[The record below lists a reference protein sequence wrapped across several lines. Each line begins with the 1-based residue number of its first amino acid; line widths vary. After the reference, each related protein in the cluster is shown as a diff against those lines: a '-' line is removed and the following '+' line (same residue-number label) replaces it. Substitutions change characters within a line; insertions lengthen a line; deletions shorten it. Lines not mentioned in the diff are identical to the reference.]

1 MALFS
6 LRKVGLLV
14 AATGA
19 AHLVKPEA
27 FEGISKAA
35 FPDDTQAWVKR
46 NGATELAIGAALA
59 VPKLRKVGVLGL
71 LGYVG
76 FLGSRAK
83 ANGAF

>member
-1 MALFS
+1 MSLFS
-6 LRKVGLLV
+6 IRKVGLIL

-27 FEGISKAA
+27 FESITKAA
-35 FPDDTQAWVKR
+35 FPDDTAAWIKR
-46 NGATELAIGAALA
+46 NGATEFAIGTALV

-71 LGYVG
+71 LAYVG

-83 ANGAF
+83 ANAR

>member
-6 LRKVGLLV
+6 IRTAGLIV

-27 FEGISKAA
+27 FESITKTA
-35 FPDDTQAWVKR
+35 FPDDTQAWIKR
-46 NGATELAIGAALA
+46 NGATEFAIGAALA
-59 VPKLRKVGVLGL
+59 VPKLRKLGLLGL

>member
-6 LRKVGLLV
+6 IRNVGAIL

-27 FEGISKAA
+27 FEAVTKTA

-46 NGATELAIGAALA
+46 NGATEFAIGAALA
-59 VPKLRKVGVLGL
+59 VPKLRKLGVLGL